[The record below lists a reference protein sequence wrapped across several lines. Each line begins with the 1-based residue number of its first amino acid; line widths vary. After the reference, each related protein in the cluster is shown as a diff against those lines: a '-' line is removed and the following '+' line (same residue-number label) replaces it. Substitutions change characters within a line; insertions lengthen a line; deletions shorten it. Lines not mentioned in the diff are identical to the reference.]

1 MTPATNRPPP
11 PPAVLLMGV
20 SGTGK
25 TAVGRLVAARLG
37 LAFVD
42 ADSLHPVE
50 NVQKMSAG
58 EPLSDADRRPW
69 LDAVAQRMADSVGGA
84 GLVVACSALKRAYRD
99 RLRQAAPD
107 LVLVW
112 LTGPT
117 ALIRDRLTAR
127 TGHFMPAALLESQ
140 LATLEPPTPDE
151 QPVVADITP
160 PLEEV
165 ATWIAGSLASRFP
178 GAWITPAGGGGSGR

>member
-1 MTPATNRPPP
+1 
-11 PPAVLLMGV
+11 MGV

-25 TAVGRLVAARLG
+25 TAVGRLLAARLG

-42 ADSLHPVE
+42 ADSLHPAE

-69 LDAVAQRMADSVGGA
+69 LDAVAHRLAGAAGGEQ
-84 GLVVACSALKRAYRD
+84 LVVACSALKRAYRD
-99 RLRQAAPD
+99 RLRHAAPR

-117 ALIRDRLTAR
+117 PLIRDRLTAR

-165 ATWIAGSLASRFP
+165 AARIAGTLDSRFP
-178 GAWITPAGGGGSGR
+178 GAWITLAGGGGGSGR

>member
-1 MTPATNRPPP
+1 MTPGANRVSRPPI
-11 PPAVLLMGV
+11 VVVMGV
-20 SGTGK
+20 SGCGK
-25 TAVGRLVAARLG
+25 TAVGRRLAARLG

-42 ADSLHPVE
+42 ADSLHPPT

-58 EPLSDADRRPW
+58 EPLADADRAPW
-69 LDAVAQRMADSVGGA
+69 LDAVAQRMADSAGGE

-99 RLRQAAPD
+99 RLRHAAPD

-117 ALIRDRLTAR
+117 PLVRDRLTAR
-127 TGHFMPAALLESQ
+127 TGHFMPTALLESQ

-178 GAWITPAGGGGSGR
+178 RAWITPAGGESGR